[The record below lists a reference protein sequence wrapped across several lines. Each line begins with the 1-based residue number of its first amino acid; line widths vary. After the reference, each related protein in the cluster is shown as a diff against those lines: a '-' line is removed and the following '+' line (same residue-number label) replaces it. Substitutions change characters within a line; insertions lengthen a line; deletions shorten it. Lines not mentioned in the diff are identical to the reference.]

1 LQTRGET
8 PGLEAYR
15 GEKAFAAVVDTEPKV
30 VASKLVI
37 GYCFT
42 QDAEKSAAG
51 GNNHERVSVGKMGRS
66 FGHA

>member
-8 PGLEAYR
+8 PELEASR
-15 GEKAFAAVVDTEPKV
+15 GEKAFAAVVDAEPTI

-42 QDAEKSAAG
+42 QDGEKIRRRR
-51 GNNHERVSVGKMGRS
+51 E
-66 FGHA
+66 